1 MLQQP
6 SQKSYM
12 LSMDFILIRGVLTVP
27 AISVTPAEHELGLG
41 CYNCTNE
48 STSVKCVS
56 SVGGREAP
64 FRVHSYWFLQSD
76 PVYSKAIV

>member
-27 AISVTPAEHELGLG
+27 AISVTLAEHELGLG

-48 STSVKCVS
+48 FTSVKHVS

-64 FRVHSYWFLQSD
+64 FRVHSYWFGQSD
-76 PVYSKAIV
+76 SVYSKAIV